1 MTLQEQRHPS
11 AHASKL
17 PRLFVRSM
25 LATES
30 AELLVLYATGLLLF
44 ILRRRIV
51 SSLAVS
57 AL

>member
-1 MTLQEQRHPS
+1 
-11 AHASKL
+11 
-17 PRLFVRSM
+17 M

-30 AELLVLYATGLLLF
+30 AELLVLYATGLLLL
-44 ILRRRIV
+44 ILRRRVV